1 MSASPPVSAS
11 SAPPSAPASARRP
24 RADAQRNL
32 ATVVAAAKEVFA
44 ESGVDAPMREI
55 AARAG
60 VGVGTIYRH
69 FPQRSDL
76 VKAVFTTEVD
86 AAAADAPAIAAAHA
100 PGDAV
105 AAWLVRYTRFVA
117 AKRGL
122 AAALHSGD
130 AAYAALPQYFI
141 GTLGPV
147 LQRLLDSASDAGEI
161 GAGADAEDLLIAVSR
176 LSSGQ
181 DTAQIER
188 LVHLLVDGLRHGAGA
203 AR

>member
-1 MSASPPVSAS
+1 MSASPSTSAS
-11 SAPPSAPASARRP
+11 SAPTSARRP

-86 AAAADAPAIAAAHA
+86 AAAADAPAIAAAHS

-122 AAALHSGD
+122 GAALHSGD
-130 AAYAALPQYFI
+130 TAYAALPDYFL

-147 LQRLLDSASDAGEI
+147 LRDLLDSAEAAGEI
-161 GAGADAEDLLIAVSR
+161 RSGTEPEDLLVAVSR

-181 DTAQIER
+181 DAAQSER
-188 LVHLLVDGLRHGAGA
+188 LVHLLVDGLRYGA